1 MKILGAFLW
10 LRWRLMVNGLFGGK
24 GRDAMAWLATWAAVL
39 VRILLG
45 LILLGAI
52 ATLSLVAGILA
63 AKLAD
68 PSGLGPDAAIL
79 GFRVVLG
86 VLSVVL
92 VLFPLMTRAGGDLAA
107 AQRLRLLPVKER
119 QLDLLDIAGAFAD
132 PWLMAVSPI
141 PLVMAI
147 VLWWKGHAGWGLIA
161 LVAGALMLCC
171 FALASTVMRRVV
183 GLVLRDRRRAET
195 AALILIVGLMVLS
208 TGTVW
213 LEPLIEGTE
222 AGKPDEIVVVDE
234 NGREV
239 ERLPIPA
246 TPVTDPEISKPEVTD
261 SNVTDPK
268 VTERGK
274 KADQPSDLRDVARKF
289 PAALQPL
296 PSELFVR
303 ALVSSL
309 EGRHGTT
316 AACLAALAALVV
328 VLALVARRLWHLT
341 VGSPAVT
348 GRARASSR
356 RFASLDRLPGLSPA
370 ASAVAWAQATTAVRT
385 LAGKLAFAMPT
396 LAMLIVIIPVRT
408 LLEQEESF
416 VLDLFQGPQMALGV
430 VAFAML
436 GIQPFA
442 LNQFAS
448 DGEGLARQILLP
460 LRPRDLLVGKAV
472 GLGLLVGVSS
482 LVAVLAVSA
491 LVARGSVG
499 SWLAIVLTVL
509 PIYLLMA
516 PVSVA
521 LSLYFPK
528 AMDLGGMGNKS
539 KPHQLATLL
548 ALMALAVILGPVFG
562 LVGVGLGLLGAP
574 WLTLLGVL
582 VLAFVAY
589 AVWRVFLHF
598 AAPVFPTRAEA
609 ILAAI
614 REK

>member
-1 MKILGAFLW
+1 MRTLRAFLW

-52 ATLSLVAGILA
+52 ATLSLVSGILA
-63 AKLAD
+63 SKLAQ
-68 PSGLGPDAAIL
+68 PTGLGPDAAIL

-119 QLDLLDIAGAFAD
+119 NLDLLDIVGAFAD
-132 PWLMAVSPI
+132 PWLMSVSPI

-147 VLWWKGHAGWGLIA
+147 VLWWNGRPLWGVVA
-161 LVAGALMLCC
+161 LVGGALMLCC

-195 AALILIVGLMVLS
+195 AALLLIVGLMVLS

-213 LEPLIEGTE
+213 LEPFLEGTE
-222 AGKPDEIVVVDE
+222 ATKPDEIIVVDE
-234 NGREV
+234 NGQEL
-239 ERLPIPA
+239 ERA
-246 TPVTDPEISKPEVTD
+246 EASDTD
-261 SNVTDPK
+261 

-274 KADQPSDLRDVARKF
+274 KADGTDELRDVARKF

-303 ALVSSL
+303 ALVSAL
-309 EGRHGTT
+309 EQRYGIT
-316 AACLAALAALVV
+316 AACLAALA
-328 VLALVARRLWHLT
+328 VLALALLLVARRLWHLT
-341 VGSPAVT
+341 VGSPAIS
-348 GRARASSR
+348 GRARAGSR
-356 RFASLDRLPGLSPA
+356 RLAALDRLPGLSPA

-385 LAGKLAFAMPT
+385 LAGKLALALPT
-396 LAMLIVIIPVRT
+396 LATIIIIVPLRT
-408 LLEQEESF
+408 VVGEEVGF
-416 VLDLFQGPQMALGV
+416 LHQLFQGPQMALAV

-442 LNQFAS
+442 LNQFAA
-448 DGEGLARQILLP
+448 DGEGLARQ
-460 LRPRDLLVGKAV
+460 LLVPLHPRELLLGKAV
-472 GLGLLVGVSS
+472 GLGFLVGASS
-482 LVAVLAVSA
+482 LVAVLVVSA
-491 LVARGSVG
+491 LVARGGVG
-499 SWLAIVLTVL
+499 TWLAIFLTVL

-516 PVSVA
+516 PISVV

-539 KPHQLATLL
+539 KPHQLATLF
-548 ALMALAVILGPVFG
+548 ALLALAVVLGPVFG
-562 LVGVGLGLLGAP
+562 LVGLGLGLLGAP
-574 WLTLLGVL
+574 WLTLLAVL
-582 VLAFVAY
+582 LLG
-589 AVWRVFLHF
+589 AVSAVVWLVFLHF
-598 AAPVFPTRAEA
+598 AAPVFPARTEA

>member
-1 MKILGAFLW
+1 MAGMKVLRAFLW
-10 LRWRLMVNGLFGGK
+10 LRWRLMVNGLLGGK

-45 LILLGAI
+45 LLLLGAI
-52 ATLSLVAGILA
+52 GVLSVVSGLLA
-63 AKLAD
+63 SKLAQ
-68 PSGLGPDAAIL
+68 PTGLGADAAIL

-119 QLDLLDIAGAFAD
+119 NLDLLDIVGAFAD
-132 PWLMAVSPI
+132 PWLMSVSPI

-147 VLWWKGHAGWGLIA
+147 VLWWNGRPLWGAIA
-161 LVAGALMLCC
+161 LVGGALMLCC

-195 AALILIVGLMVLS
+195 AALLLIVGLMVLS

-213 LEPLIEGTE
+213 LEPLLGGTG
-222 AGKPDEIVVVDE
+222 AGKPDEIIVVDE
-234 NGREV
+234 NGQEV
-239 ERLPIPA
+239 ERLEMPDSEA
-246 TPVTDPEISKPEVTD
+246 SDPDVS
-261 SNVTDPK
+261 DPD

-274 KADQPSDLRDVARKF
+274 KADDTGDLRDVARNF

-303 ALVSSL
+303 ALVSAL
-309 EGRHGTT
+309 EGRLGLT
-316 AACLAALAALVV
+316 ADCLAALAVIAVAL
-328 VLALVARRLWHLT
+328 LLVARRLWHLT
-341 VGSPAVT
+341 VGSPAIS
-348 GRARASSR
+348 GRARAGSR
-356 RFASLDRLPGLSPA
+356 RLASLDRLPGLSPA

-385 LAGKLAFAMPT
+385 LAGKLALAMPT
-396 LAMLIVIIPVRT
+396 LAAVIVIVPLRT
-408 LLEQEESF
+408 LVGEEAGFLWS
-416 VLDLFQGPQMALGV
+416 LFQGPQMALAI

-442 LNQFAS
+442 LNQFAA
-448 DGEGLARQILLP
+448 DGEGLARQLLVP
-460 LRPRDLLVGKAV
+460 LRPRDLLLGKAV
-472 GLGLLVGVSS
+472 GLGLLVGASS
-482 LVAVLAVSA
+482 LVAVLVVSA
-491 LVARGSVG
+491 LVASGSVG
-499 SWLAIVLTVL
+499 SWLAIFLTVL

-516 PVSVA
+516 PVSVV

-548 ALMALAVILGPVFG
+548 ALLALGVVLAPVFG

-574 WLTLLGVL
+574 WLTLLAVL
-582 VLAFVAY
+582 LLG
-589 AVWRVFLHF
+589 AVSAVVWLVFLHF
-598 AAPVFPTRAEA
+598 AAPVFPARAEA